1 MLEAF
6 HNAGVRHLV
15 LPVES
20 GSEKVLK
27 KSLQLPTPL
36 M

>member
-1 MLEAF
+1 MLIINENFLAHVF
-6 HNAGVRHLV
+6 LDYFQA
-15 LPVES
+15 

>member
-1 MLEAF
+1 MIFLDYFQAW
-6 HNAGVRHLV
+6 
-15 LPVES
+15 
-20 GSEKVLK
+20 SEKVLK